1 MTVTKLLLLFSLG
14 ASQAIAAPAALPP
27 ELRQQWERFQDALR
41 ADEPA
46 AIAALAKFPIR
57 SNEFGGNIAN
67 AKTLKN
73 RYATIFPAATKKCLI
88 SANLQ
93 AQKGLAGHYEV
104 YCDVS
109 GYPIRFLFNRVGRQY
124 YFTGIDNINE

>member
-1 MTVTKLLLLFSLG
+1 MTVTKLFLLLSLG
-14 ASQAIAAPAALPP
+14 ASQVMAAAAALPP
-27 ELRQQWERFQDALR
+27 EMRQQWERFQSALR
-41 ADEPA
+41 VDDPA
-46 AIAALAKFPIR
+46 AIAALAKFPIH

-67 AKTLKN
+67 PKILKN
-73 RYATIFPAATKKCLI
+73 RYATIFPAATKKCLT
-88 SANLQ
+88 SATLQ

-109 GYPIRFLFNRVGRQY
+109 GYPIRFLFNRIGTQY